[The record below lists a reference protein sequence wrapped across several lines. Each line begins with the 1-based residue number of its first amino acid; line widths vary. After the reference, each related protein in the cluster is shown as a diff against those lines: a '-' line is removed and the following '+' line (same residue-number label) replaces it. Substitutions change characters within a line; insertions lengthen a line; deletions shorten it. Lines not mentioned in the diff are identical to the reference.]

1 MEHAES
7 ANAHKVVRL
16 YIAQLALELEGADA
30 ALRHD
35 AIIDAEQHLNAAIL
49 AGASADI
56 AIVEYGTPVEI
67 ARAYLD
73 ADSTHRSW
81 RAAPSTADH
90 RTVAT
95 PTRRH
100 LHEIP
105 VIGAWFDRR
114 AWGAVAYFGTV
125 GFILSIGY
133 FIWSVAIGSLVI
145 GLAPILIGIPLLVL
159 LLGSARA
166 LCLFE
171 GKVVQFFLGVRMPQR
186 TQPIQGAD
194 HVGFWQR
201 IWCWLRDVRS
211 WLSLG
216 YLLGNFPVSLVLFVI
231 IAVLTA
237 SSAILMSLPFMH
249 FADAPIAH
257 VDLDSGVNIQAFGEA
272 MPDEKGDVRLPL
284 IVSIGLGVIGFLMF
298 TGTLWIARGFGWIYG
313 HVVQAIQVARPQLVT
328 PPRIQ

>member
-1 MEHAES
+1 M
-7 ANAHKVVRL
+7 
-16 YIAQLALELEGADA
+16 
-30 ALRHD
+30 
-35 AIIDAEQHLNAAIL
+35 
-49 AGASADI
+49 
-56 AIVEYGTPVEI
+56 
-67 ARAYLD
+67 D

-81 RAAPSTADH
+81 RSAPAATEH
-90 RTVAT
+90 HTVAT

-105 VIGAWFDRR
+105 VFGAWFDRR
-114 AWGAVAYFGTV
+114 AWGAIAYFGAV

-133 FIWSVAIGSLVI
+133 FIWSVTIGSLVI
-145 GLAPILIGIPLLVL
+145 GLAPIVIGIPLLVL

-171 GKVVQFFLGVRMPQR
+171 GKVVQLFLGVRMPQR

-194 HVGFWQR
+194 HIGFWQR

-237 SSAILMSLPFMH
+237 SSVILMSLPFMH
-249 FADAPIAH
+249 FADAPIAQ
-257 VDLDSGVNIQAFGEA
+257 VDLDSGVNIQAFGET
-272 MPDEKGDVRLPL
+272 MPDENGEVRLPF
-284 IVSIGLGVIGFLMF
+284 IVSMGLGVVGFLMF

-313 HVVQAIQVARPQLVT
+313 HVVQAIQVARPQAVN